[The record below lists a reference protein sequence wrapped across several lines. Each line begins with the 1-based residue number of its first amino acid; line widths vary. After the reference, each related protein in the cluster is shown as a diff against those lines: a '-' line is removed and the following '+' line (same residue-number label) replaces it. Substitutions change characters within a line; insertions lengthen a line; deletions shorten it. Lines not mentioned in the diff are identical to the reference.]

1 MKRNLVLSA
10 LVAGMALSAGS
21 LSAQSGTSGFMLNAH
36 LTGASVA
43 GTVEDSESESGGG
56 IGLALGYGFNER
68 VTLLLNVDA
77 SRMEYANGEDG
88 DLDDGEYDL
97 ATADLAL
104 RFSFGGPER
113 KLRPYVTTG
122 FTGLVQADEADD
134 VELAI
139 SGGGITLGGGLEYF
153 FTRSLA
159 LDAAL
164 NVTSGSFT
172 MFEVDDEEEDL
183 DAGLGF
189 SHGRVQV
196 GVTWHP

>member
-1 MKRNLVLSA
+1 MKRNIVLSA
-10 LVAGMALSAGS
+10 LVAGAALTAGS
-21 LSAQSGTSGFMLNAH
+21 LGAQSSTSGFMLNAH
-36 LTGASVA
+36 LAGTSIG
-43 GTVEDSESESGGG
+43 GTVEDAESESGGG
-56 IGLALGYGFNER
+56 IGLAVGYGFNER

-77 SRMEYANGEDG
+77 ARMEYEDGEDE

-104 RFSFGGPER
+104 RFSFGGTAQ

-122 FTGLVQADEADD
+122 FTGVVMGDEGDGL
-134 VELAI
+134 ELST

-153 FTRSLA
+153 LTPSLA

-164 NVTSGSFT
+164 NVTTGSFT
-172 MFEVDDEEEDL
+172 TVELDGDEEDL
-183 DAGLGF
+183 DAGIGF
-189 SHGRVQV
+189 NHGRLQL